1 MTGGGFGPL
10 TRLYGHL
17 SDHLYAVETVVVDE
31 NGKAKAVTATREEDD
46 PHRDLWWAHAGGG
59 GGISVWRRNSG
70 SVVEIGRATTRRYFC
85 RSGRPAT
92 RWPPLRSV
100 GRTSTKRTSPRWST
114 TICAGVNGPVRPRA
128 RRHP

>member
-1 MTGGGFGPL
+1 MSWGVTLPGGSCTGVGVGGLVTGGGFGPL

-31 NGKAKAVTATREEDD
+31 IGK
-46 PHRDLWWAHAGGG
+46 
-59 GGISVWRRNSG
+59 
-70 SVVEIGRATTRRYFC
+70 ATTRRYFC